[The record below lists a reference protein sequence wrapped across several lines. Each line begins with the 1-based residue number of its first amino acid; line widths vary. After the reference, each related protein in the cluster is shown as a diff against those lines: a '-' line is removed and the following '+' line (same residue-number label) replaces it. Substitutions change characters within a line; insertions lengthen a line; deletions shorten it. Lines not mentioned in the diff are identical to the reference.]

1 MFATAGIRR
10 VATVF
15 AVTSAIVAIAA
26 IVTVSCSR
34 PPEAPAVTVESYAMR
49 GEVVRLPAAGSREMA
64 IRHEAVPDFRDETGK
79 VVGMEAM
86 TMPFTLVQG
95 VGIDALAPGDKI
107 AFTLEMRWR
116 DPREIARI
124 SRVERLP
131 AGTLLSW
138 EKPLDGSGTSESPAA
153 VSTPQ

>member
-1 MFATAGIRR
+1 MLATSGFRR
-10 VATVF
+10 IATVF
-15 AVTSAIVAIAA
+15 AASAAIATA
-26 IVTVSCSR
+26 SCTT
-34 PPEAPAVTVESYAMR
+34 PPEAPAVTAESYAMR
-49 GEVVRLPAAGSREMA
+49 GEIVRLPAAGTREMA
-64 IRHEAVPDFRDETGK
+64 IRHEAVPDFRDEGGK

-86 TMPFTLVQG
+86 TMPFTLAQG
-95 VGIDALAPGDKI
+95 VGVDALAPGDKI

-124 SRVERLP
+124 SRIERLP

-138 EKPLDGSGTSESPAA
+138 EKPLDGSGTSASPAA

>member
-1 MFATAGIRR
+1 MLATAGIRR
-10 VATVF
+10 FAPFF
-15 AVTSAIVAIAA
+15 AVIGAIAA
-26 IVTVSCSR
+26 IAAASCRR

-49 GEVVRLPAAGSREMA
+49 GEIVRLPAAGSREMA
-64 IRHEAVPDFRDETGK
+64 IRHEAIPEFRDEAGK

-86 TMPFTLVQG
+86 TMPFTLAQG
-95 VGIDALAPGDKI
+95 VGVDALAPGDKI

-124 SRVERLP
+124 SRIERLP

>member
-15 AVTSAIVAIAA
+15 AVTSAIAAIA
-26 IVTVSCSR
+26 TVGCSR

-49 GEVVRLPAAGSREMA
+49 GEIVRLPAAGSREMA

-95 VGIDALAPGDKI
+95 VGIDGLAPGDKI

-124 SRVERLP
+124 SRIERLP
-131 AGTLLSW
+131 AGTMLSW
-138 EKPLDGSGTSESPAA
+138 KKPLDGSGTPESPAA